1 MKNEVFN
8 GSRFWTYFKYDLTQ
22 MWRNHVK
29 AAILIGFS
37 GLILYILGIAFN
49 ALLDGVWAAP
59 NFAARAV
66 VFFLSVFALELY
78 QTRTYGYLTNRR
90 KGAAWLMVPAS
101 GFEKWLSM
109 MLMTLLVIPVAFLF
123 TYTAIDGIL
132 SLADPTYGP
141 MLLGSA
147 KDALQKVSAALAQA
161 NDEYSTTW
169 SLGLFVLPMLA
180 GYMCNFLY
188 FLLCGIT
195 FRRNKILWAFLIL
208 FGASI
213 LLSMGTTAFGL
224 QTHYDIE
231 ELSDAETIIR
241 SILHWT
247 TFITLT
253 ISACFAG
260 GIYYRIKTLKH

>member
-8 GSRFWTYFKYDLTQ
+8 GSRFWSYFKYDLTQ

-49 ALLDGVWAAP
+49 AVFDKVWAAP
-59 NFAARAV
+59 TFVARAI
-66 VFFLSVFALELY
+66 VFALSIFALELY

-90 KGAAWLMVPAS
+90 KGAAWLMLPAS

-109 MLMTLLVIPVAFLF
+109 MIMTLLVIPVAFLC

-147 KDALQKVSAALAQA
+147 KGAVENVSAALAQA
-161 NDEYSTTW
+161 NEEYSTTW
-169 SLGLFVLPMLA
+169 TLGLFVLPMLA

-188 FLLCGIT
+188 FLLCGVT

-208 FGASI
+208 FGTSI
-213 LLSMGTTAFGL
+213 LLSTVMTTFGL
-224 QTHYDIE
+224 QSNYDIE

-241 SILHWT
+241 SVLNWST
-247 TFITLT
+247 CITLA
-253 ISACFAG
+253 IAACFAG
-260 GIYYRIKTLKH
+260 GIFYRIKTLKH